1 MASMMDGFEKLHLL
15 GAGQLVADRDAC
27 TTGSCGVPQVRPPR
41 ERSLPGIY
49 RAAVPGKGRIPL
61 LRVLMTNVCQF
72 DCRYCAINCHRDVQR
87 SSYTPEE
94 LVATFME
101 LYRRGAADARRAGGW
116 EATTQLLRE
125 GHQTGHNESVF
136 AISRFVRRRR

>member
-1 MASMMDGFEKLHLL
+1 MEAIDKLQLL

-27 TTGSCGVPQVRPPR
+27 SAGSCGPDGRASLRAPR
-41 ERSLPGIY
+41 ERSFPGIY

-101 LYRRGAADARRAGGW
+101 SVPSRHGRRPLPHFRRCRRCGEGGGADARRRLHPA
-116 EATTQLLRE
+116 A
-125 GHQTGHNESVF
+125 
-136 AISRFVRRRR
+136 A